1 MDLSFLP
8 SVWAATA
15 TGPNEGDAAFA
26 HTEAISW
33 SPGAHPQGSHLGLLF
48 VKENSR
54 GGRVLLGALII
65 LVGCGLQEDLTSIP
79 SGGAPIAS
87 PRLWG
92 LEAGR

>member
-1 MDLSFLP
+1 MDVSFLP
-8 SVWAATA
+8 SVGAGTA

-54 GGRVLLGALII
+54 GGGSFW
-65 LVGCGLQEDLTSIP
+65 EP
-79 SGGAPIAS
+79 SSSWWAVAY
-87 PRLWG
+87 R
-92 LEAGR
+92 RT

>member
-1 MDLSFLP
+1 MDVSFLP
-8 SVWAATA
+8 SVGAGTA

-33 SPGAHPQGSHLGLLF
+33 SPGAHPQGSPICKGEF
-48 VKENSR
+48 Q

-79 SGGAPIAS
+79 SGGAPLAS
-87 PRLWG
+87 PRLRG